1 MKEKL
6 ITTRIDE
13 ETLANW
19 DKFCLSREISRS
31 NLIRLAVNDF
41 ILSTSKED
49 METLID
55 KLLVNYTKSFSKR
68 IALEFSNV
76 MKREFGELR
85 EFLEEKSPTN

>member
-49 METLID
+49 MEVLID

-68 IALEFSNV
+68 IVSGLSSA
-76 MKREFGELR
+76 MKREFDDLR
-85 EFLEEKSPTN
+85 DLLAEKNPTN